1 MVSKEMKF
9 LGLVLLSLAIAN
21 LIYYLQK
28 GQAEYDL
35 KSQQLSKTNKLTV
48 TRELSLWELAKAR
61 RYCKAKNFKGVDVNI
76 VNKEG
81 KTPLM
86 LAAQHNNSRFIDCMR
101 EGKADV
107 HMKDSQGKTAFDY
120 IKKAQSRKEQ
130 IFSMRTY
137 HALRSLEV
145 YQIIGDKAHI
155 MQEHINVRK
164 KYHKVWIEGAKC
176 EEFVMPK
183 GIECTRS

>member
-9 LGLVLLSLAIAN
+9 AGFILLSLGMVN
-21 LIYYLQK
+21 LVYYLQES
-28 GQAEYDL
+28 QAEYEL
-35 KSQQLSKTNKLTV
+35 KSRQLSKTNKLTV
-48 TRELSLWELAKAR
+48 TKELSLWELAKAR
-61 RYCKAKNFKGVDVNI
+61 RYCKSKNFKGVDVNI
-76 VNKEG
+76 VNEEG

-86 LAAQHNNSRFIDCMR
+86 LAAQHNNNRFIDCMR

-137 HALRSLEV
+137 DALRSLEV
-145 YQIIGDKAHI
+145 YQIIGDKARI
-155 MQEHINVRK
+155 VQEHMNVKK
-164 KYHKVWIEGAKC
+164 KYHKIWIEGAKC

-183 GIECTRS
+183 GIECTYF